1 MRWIRT
7 NDSNYFE
14 DIFHAAK
21 TNDKQTFRKLF
32 LRLHQKDQ
40 MELFHQLYPEKK
52 KKIAEF
58 LTPKEFAPVLEFM
71 ELVDQKDAVHYL
83 PAEYMAETFRYMADD
98 NVVRFLNEV
107 EDGERDALLA
117 MMDEKDRFMVEKL
130 MSYAPETA
138 GSIMTTRMLTILA
151 KETVGE
157 VTKKLKI
164 IGHNAETIYYLYVV
178 DEDGRLLGVCSLR
191 DLILSPETER
201 IENIMFTEIAHVS
214 ISEDQETVARLI
226 QDYDLLAI
234 PVVAKDFTLLG
245 IVTVD
250 DVIDVMEEEVTED
263 FKEFSAIRKAED
275 GEGTVIQIARARI
288 PWIVILIFLGMVS
301 ANLIGL
307 FEETLE
313 SVVALAAF
321 IPIIM
326 DSAGNVGTQSLAVAV
341 RRLTVDSKE
350 KQPKL
355 TTIIRKEF
363 GVGMLIGMA
372 AALAVFLLVWI
383 LYRDGMLA
391 GVIGLSL
398 FFTLSI
404 SAVIG
409 AIVPVIINKMK
420 IDPAIASGPFITTLN
435 DTLGLFIYFSIAT
448 VMLKGT

>member
-7 NDSNYFE
+7 NNSNYFE

-32 LRLHQKDQ
+32 LRLHPKDQ
-40 MELFHQLYPEKK
+40 MELFHQLYPDKK

-157 VTKKLKI
+157 VTKNLKN

-201 IENIMFTEIAHVS
+201 IKNIMFTEIAHVS

-372 AALAVFLLVWI
+372 AAVAVFLLVWI

-435 DTLGLFIYFSIAT
+435 DTFGLFIYFSIAT
-448 VMLKGT
+448 VLLKGT